1 MNKNFYRLLLCSYE
15 QGKGDDFFSGVKGP
29 CNLYKN
35 QEALDMIEKQL
46 KAMLKF
52 NVWVDAIIER
62 QGHFF
67 LIRDTRISSM
77 SN

>member
-1 MNKNFYRLLLCSYE
+1 
-15 QGKGDDFFSGVKGP
+15 
-29 CNLYKN
+29 
-35 QEALDMIEKQL
+35 MIEKQL

-67 LIRDTRISSM
+67 LIRDTRITSM
-77 SN
+77 SNWEKSKSNDDEYI